1 MPPITNWPSFEV
13 INLHPSRA
21 SYPLRMREKRFEND
35 PLEVSLNKFVLLG
48 FLVMLLTGCATS
60 NASRLPGG
68 SDAYAL
74 IPAEAETS
82 RPQDYRIG
90 PLDTLKITVFRE
102 PDLSLEEVPV
112 DASGNVLLP
121 LIGQMQASGKT
132 SQELAGDVSS
142 RLASRYLVDPQVLVF
157 VSKSASLV
165 VTVEGQVKKPGV
177 YEVTGQMTL
186 LQAIAS
192 AEGPTQIAK
201 LSEVVVFRR
210 TAGQQY
216 AARFNLDQIR
226 DGRAADPKILGN
238 DVVVVGLSSAKSI
251 YRDALVALPA
261 LGSLFV
267 AIGQNN

>member
-1 MPPITNWPSFEV
+1 MQ
-13 INLHPSRA
+13 
-21 SYPLRMREKRFEND
+21 
-35 PLEVSLNKFVLLG
+35 LEVLLNKFFVFVLLTAA
-48 FLVMLLTGCATS
+48 LTGCATS
-60 NASRLPGG
+60 QASRLPGG
-68 SDAYAL
+68 QAAYDL
-74 IPAEAETS
+74 IPAESDAGKLE
-82 RPQDYRIG
+82 DYQIG
-90 PLDTLKITVFRE
+90 ALDTLKITVFRE

-121 LIGQMQASGKT
+121 LIGQIQAAGKT
-132 SQELAGDVSS
+132 SQELASDVSN
-142 RLASRYLVDPQVLVF
+142 RLAAQYLVDPQVLVF
-157 VSKSASLV
+157 VSKSASLL

-186 LQAIAS
+186 LQAVAS

-210 TAGQQY
+210 RSGQQY

-238 DVVVVGLSSAKSI
+238 DIIVVGLSASKSI
-251 YRDALVALPA
+251 YRDALVALPS

-267 AIGQNN
+267 AIGQNGN